1 MIVVPSRSRSIC
13 RYCHTSRRA
22 AGSRPVLGSSRMSR
36 GGPVQQ
42 RLRELGAPLEPA
54 RQPADQV
61 APAVV
66 EAHAHQDVADPRGQ
80 GGAVQPV
87 QMALVA
93 S

>member
-1 MIVVPSRSRSIC
+1 
-13 RYCHTSRRA
+13 
-22 AGSRPVLGSSRMSR
+22 
-36 GGPVQQ
+36 VQQ